1 MDARALRSRSLK
13 IWIGLVA
20 AACAA
25 WATPALADDA
35 CVQSSPRT
43 ARPGEVTL
51 RCVVIKSR
59 APRPLAAVEVARVST
74 QKAIPLRAFSPIGR
88 IETAARRAPF

>member
-1 MDARALRSRSLK
+1 
-13 IWIGLVA
+13 
-20 AACAA
+20 
-25 WATPALADDA
+25 
-35 CVQSSPRT
+35 
-43 ARPGEVTL
+43 
-51 RCVVIKSR
+51 VVIKSR